1 MGKIQEIKF
10 NSQKWVNIENPTK
23 EDMNKIREEYKF
35 HPLDMEDVIYP
46 TQRSKIDKY
55 RNYFF
60 LILMFPVYN
69 RETKEIDPTEVDF
82 FVSKDFVVTI
92 HHGNLP
98 PIIDLFQICQS
109 NDSAR
114 ENTFGGSTDML
125 LYNILKKLHLYIYPM
140 LDHVSLDI
148 ADIKT
153 HIFTGKEKEMV
164 KQILEIRRNIT
175 DFRKIMDAHEA
186 TISRLLKKGTGVY
199 HVDEKYQDYF
209 DDLIDYTKEIW
220 DQLGTFKE
228 AIEALHETNE
238 SLISFRLNDVM
249 KILTIFSVVLLPA
262 TVITSL
268 FGVNAK
274 SMPLASHPNG
284 FWAIFGITM
293 LASAMTLIYIWKKH
307 WTK

>member
-1 MGKIQEIKF
+1 MGKIRTIKF
-10 NSQKWVNIENPTK
+10 NREKWVDVESPDQ
-23 EDMNKIREEYKF
+23 EDLDKLRQEFDF
-35 HPLDMEDVIYP
+35 HPLDLEDVVHP

-55 RNYFF
+55 KDYFF

-69 RETKEIDPTEVDF
+69 RQTKEIDPTEVDF

-92 HHGNLP
+92 HRGDLP
-98 PIIDLFQICQS
+98 PLKDLFQLCQA
-109 NDSAR
+109 NQSAR
-114 ENTFGGSTDML
+114 ENTFGDSTDML
-125 LYNILKKLHLYIYPM
+125 LYNVLKKLHLYIYPM

-148 ADIKT
+148 ADIKKQ
-153 HIFTGKEKEMV
+153 IFAGEEKKMV

-199 HVDEKYQDYF
+199 HVDDKYRDYF

-268 FGVNAK
+268 FGINAR

-284 FWAIFGITM
+284 FWAILGITL
-293 LASAMTLIYIWKKH
+293 LASATTLAYIWRRH

>member
-1 MGKIQEIKF
+1 MTKIQEIKF
-10 NSQKWVNIENPTK
+10 NNQKWVDIENPTK
-23 EDMNKIREEYKF
+23 EDIEKLREEYKF
-35 HPLDMEDVIYP
+35 HPLDLEDVMHP

-55 RNYFF
+55 KDYFF

-69 RETKEIDPTEVDF
+69 RETMEIDPTEVDF
-82 FVSKDFVVTI
+82 FVSEDYIVTI

-98 PIIDLFQICQS
+98 PLKDMFQICQS
-109 NDSAR
+109 NESAR
-114 ENTFGGSTDML
+114 ESTFGDSTDML

-148 ADIKT
+148 ADIKKK
-153 HIFTGKEKEMV
+153 IFMGNEKEMV

-199 HVDEKYQDYF
+199 HVHEKYQDYF

-238 SLISFRLNDVM
+238 SLITFRLNDVM
-249 KILTIFSVVLLPA
+249 KVLTIFSVVLLPA

-268 FGVNAK
+268 FGINAP

-284 FWAIFGITM
+284 FWAILGITL
-293 LASAMTLIYIWKKH
+293 LASAITLIYIWRKH